1 MKRIALL
8 ILTFGFIYTPSFAQ
22 KYRLSLNNE
31 TGVYDPSAVWAS
43 LNGAKGKKT
52 INCVPYRTHSWPS
65 GDRQAEWREKYLKPR
80 EEFIRNY
87 LK

>member
-22 KYRLSLNNE
+22 KYRL
-31 TGVYDPSAVWAS
+31 S